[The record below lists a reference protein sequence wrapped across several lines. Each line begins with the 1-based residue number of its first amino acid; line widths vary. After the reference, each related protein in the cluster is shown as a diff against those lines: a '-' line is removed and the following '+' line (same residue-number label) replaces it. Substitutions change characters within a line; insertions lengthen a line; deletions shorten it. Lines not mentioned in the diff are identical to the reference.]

1 MNARMF
7 AEAAG
12 PFLTGKVSDLR
23 MSREVFMKKLAFV
36 ALLGLAAAA
45 CTTTEER
52 VGGAAVG
59 AGVGAVAGPVGAVAG
74 GAVGAVTGP
83 TVADTVKSNTRT
95 TRRRQ

>member
-1 MNARMF
+1 MKARLY

-12 PFLTGKVSDLR
+12 PFLMREVSVLR
-23 MSREVFMKKLAFV
+23 LSREVSMKKLAFV
-36 ALLGLAAAA
+36 VLLGLAAAA

-59 AGVGAVAGPVGAVAG
+59 AGVGAVAGPPGAIVG

-83 TVADTVKSNTRT
+83 TVART
-95 TRRRQ
+95 TRRAARRM

>member
-1 MNARMF
+1 MQARRNAD
-7 AEAAG
+7 AAG
-12 PFLTGKVSDLR
+12 EARAAVRFLGR
-23 MSREVFMKKLAFV
+23 FFMKKLAFV

-59 AGVGAVAGPVGAVAG
+59 AGVGAVAGPPGAIVG

-83 TVADTVKSNTRT
+83 SVART
-95 TRRRQ
+95 TRRAVR

>member
-1 MNARMF
+1 MIARTNADT
-7 AEAAG
+7 AG
-12 PFLTGKVSDLR
+12 PVLRGRVSVFRL
-23 MSREVFMKKLAFV
+23 SREVLMKKLAFV

-83 TVADTVKSNTRT
+83 TVARSARRT
-95 TRRRQ
+95 ARHM

>member
-1 MNARMF
+1 MNARTI

-12 PFLTGKVSDLR
+12 PFSAWKVSGLR
-23 MSREVFMKKLAFV
+23 VSREVSMKKLAFV

-74 GAVGAVTGP
+74 GAVGAATGP
-83 TVADTVKSNTRT
+83 TVARSARRT
-95 TRRRQ
+95 ARSM

>member
-1 MNARMF
+1 MQARRE
-7 AEAAG
+7 ADAAG
-12 PFLTGKVSDLR
+12 QVRDAVRCLGRF
-23 MSREVFMKKLAFV
+23 FMKKLAFV

-59 AGVGAVAGPVGAVAG
+59 AGVGAVAGPPGAIVG

-83 TVADTVKSNTRT
+83 TVART
-95 TRRRQ
+95 TRRAVR

>member
-1 MNARMF
+1 MNARTI

-12 PFLTGKVSDLR
+12 PFLTWKVSGVRVLW
-23 MSREVFMKKLAFV
+23 EVFMKKLAFV

-74 GAVGAVTGP
+74 GAVGAATGP
-83 TVADTVKSNTRT
+83 TVARSARRT
-95 TRRRQ
+95 ARRM